1 MAVVSAVLSYF
12 IPSPPSVVDMATAF
26 KGASFD
32 YYGQRY
38 REKFALANV
47 KLELRATEGALENLN
62 LLKDP
67 ASGVQMAFVTGGV
80 SDGEHSPGLLSLGTI
95 DYLPIWIF
103 YSSPERFERLS
114 QLKAKRIAVGPIGS
128 GTRFTAEKILDRAG
142 VTSENATFAPLAGN
156 SAAEA
161 LRDGKVDAAWILGA
175 PNASSVQSLLRHQN
189 VRLMSFPTADAFT
202 RLFPNLVKLVLP
214 QGVIDIDGNIPP
226 NDVPLIATTSS
237 VLVRSDLH
245 PEIVTLLLETMLSV
259 HRAPGIFQRAGEF
272 PLPTDPD
279 YPVASSAVDFYKNG
293 PSFLQRHLPLW
304 LAVHAQRAIAVLVA
318 AIAIGLPLFHYLP
331 ILYQWN
337 MRRRL
342 LYWYGQLKSLEASID
357 SNPNARDVAER
368 QAEVDRIDD
377 AVSRIRF
384 PLAFTNQL
392 YDLRGHIDIV
402 RRRFLPHAGA
412 PEKVAAEAHVEV
424 DSRNIPNRVQRVE

>member
-1 MAVVSAVLSYF
+1 
-12 IPSPPSVVDMATAF
+12 
-26 KGASFD
+26 
-32 YYGQRY
+32 
-38 REKFALANV
+38 
-47 KLELRATEGALENLN
+47 
-62 LLKDP
+62 
-67 ASGVQMAFVTGGV
+67 
-80 SDGEHSPGLLSLGTI
+80 
-95 DYLPIWIF
+95 
-103 YSSPERFERLS
+103 
-114 QLKAKRIAVGPIGS
+114 
-128 GTRFTAEKILDRAG
+128 
-142 VTSENATFAPLAGN
+142 
-156 SAAEA
+156 
-161 LRDGKVDAAWILGA
+161 
-175 PNASSVQSLLRHQN
+175 
-189 VRLMSFPTADAFT
+189 
-202 RLFPNLVKLVLP
+202 
-214 QGVIDIDGNIPP
+214 
-226 NDVPLIATTSS
+226 
-237 VLVRSDLH
+237 LVRSDLH
-245 PEIVTLLLETMLSV
+245 TEIVTLLLETMLSV

-279 YPVASSAVDFYKNG
+279 YPVASSAIDFYKNG

-402 RRRFLPHAGA
+402 RRRFLPHASA

-424 DSRNIPNRVQRVE
+424 DSSNIPNRVQRVE